1 MEAAPT
7 RLIEYFSGF
16 KQNLVPLFQR
26 PYTWSEKQWRTLWE
40 DVMAFYP
47 SGDVSDNATHFMG
60 AVVTMPARS
69 VPVGVS
75 KYLIIDGQQRL
86 TTVSL
91 LMCALRDSL
100 SSEPQGPRTRIQQF
114 YLTNFGYGGSA
125 FFKLL
130 PTQGDRAAYA
140 SLIHESVSSV
150 PESQFR
156 KSYDF
161 FRKRLRE
168 TAGDG
173 EKIDPERVLEILE
186 KRLMVVMI
194 NLSET
199 DDPYL
204 IFESLNFK
212 GSPLEQADLVRNYF
226 LMRFP
231 VTDQQAVYDGL
242 WLPMQNR
249 LGPGLTEFMR
259 HFLGKEGEEARKGDV
274 YAAIK
279 RLVTDSDSASV
290 RILMTRMERLSVL
303 YARVSGV
310 AAEPQPELARYF
322 DHFRRLNFGSV
333 YPLLLSLYE
342 DYNEGQF
349 DLGEFA
355 GSMEVLHSFIL
366 RRTVVGVPSNPL
378 SGLFITFCKAK
389 PVTET
394 PSAWL
399 SGLLGR
405 EDKNRRWPADAEFA
419 ESWVRSS
426 LYGRSACQ
434 VVLECLEQ
442 SHGHHEIVS
451 FDESSIE
458 HVMPQTLT
466 PEWYEMLGENAV
478 AIHSNW
484 LHTIGNL
491 TLTGYN
497 PELGNRSYAEKRTT
511 FALSHFEL
519 NRHFGNE
526 ERWGPVDI
534 ENRARELFK
543 IALQLWPRPEIAATS
558 ANPSAATDK
567 SAPAAFH
574 GDCVRLAQKHLGA
587 HLSKLS
593 QTRYESGDGRIR
605 LICAVSAIHD
615 ESRDVPYF
623 WFGFHPRQLEF
634 LKAAEQPYVCLGC
647 SSAETTLLFPL
658 DVIQGSLDSMSTSVV
673 AQHRHIMVQK
683 KMGRLVLHLLAGK
696 DGADLTEF
704 NIGSVAPQTQA

>member
-7 RLIEYFSGF
+7 RLIDYFSGF

-26 PYTWSEKQWRTLWE
+26 PYTWSEKQWRTLWD

-47 SGDVSDNATHFMG
+47 SDDVSDKATHFMG

-100 SSEPQGPRTRIQQF
+100 SPEPQGPRNRIQQF
-114 YLTNFGYGGSA
+114 YLTNFGYGGSE

-130 PTQGDRAAYA
+130 PTQGDRDAYA
-140 SLIHESVSSV
+140 SLIHEPVSSA

-156 KSYDF
+156 KSYDY
-161 FRKRLRE
+161 FRRRLRE
-168 TAGDG
+168 TSDDG
-173 EKIDPERVLEILE
+173 EKIDPERILEIIE

-231 VTDQQAVYDGL
+231 VTDQQGVYDGL
-242 WLPMQNR
+242 WLPMQTR

-259 HFLGKEGEEARKGDV
+259 HFLGAEGEEVRKGDV

-290 RILMTRMERLSVL
+290 RLLMTRMERLSVL
-303 YARVSGV
+303 YGRVSGV
-310 AAEPQPELARYF
+310 AEPQPELARYF
-322 DHFRRLNFGSV
+322 DHFRRLDFGSV
-333 YPLLLSLYE
+333 YPLLLALYE
-342 DYNEGQF
+342 DYAEDQF
-349 DLGEFA
+349 ALDEFL
-355 GSMEVLHSFIL
+355 GSMATLHSFIL
-366 RRTVVGVPSNPL
+366 RRMIVGVPSNSL
-378 SGLFITFCKAK
+378 SGLFIAICKTK

-405 EDKNRRWPADAEFA
+405 EDKKRRWPTDAEFS
-419 ESWVRSS
+419 ESWVRSAF
-426 LYGRSACQ
+426 YGGRACQ

-442 SHGHHEIVS
+442 SYGHHEMVG
-451 FDESSIE
+451 FAESSIE
-458 HVMPQTLT
+458 HVMPQTLA
-466 PEWYEMLGENAV
+466 PEWYEMLGADAA
-478 AIHSNW
+478 AIHAKW
-484 LHTIGNL
+484 LHTVGNL

-497 PELGNRSYAEKRTT
+497 PELGNRSYTLKRTT

-519 NRHFGNE
+519 NRHFGND
-526 ERWGPVDI
+526 ERWGPIEI

-543 IALQLWPRPEIAATS
+543 IALQLWPRPEIVVIS
-558 ANPSAATDK
+558 ANPSAAINR
-567 SAPAAFH
+567 SVPAAFH
-574 GDCVRLAQKHLGA
+574 GDCVKLAQKHFGV

-593 QTRYESGDGRIR
+593 QSRYESGDGRIR
-605 LICAVSAIHD
+605 LMCAVSAIHE

-623 WFGFHPRQLEF
+623 WFGFNVSQLEF

-647 SSAETTLLFPL
+647 SSAETTLLVPL
-658 DVIQGSLDSMSTSVV
+658 AVIQGFLDSMSISAV
-673 AQHRHIMVQK
+673 AQHWHIVVQK
-683 KMGRLVLHLLAGK
+683 KTGRLILRLLGGK
-696 DGADLTEF
+696 DGIDLTEF
-704 NIGSVAPQTQA
+704 NIGSPAPQTRA

>member
-7 RLIEYFSGF
+7 RLIDYFSGF

-47 SGDVSDNATHFMG
+47 PDDVSDKATHFMG

-91 LMCALRDSL
+91 LMCALRDSM
-100 SSEPQGPRTRIQQF
+100 SPDPQGPRNRIQQF
-114 YLTNFGYGGSA
+114 YLTNFGYEGSEL
-125 FFKLL
+125 FKLL
-130 PTQGDRAAYA
+130 PTQGDRDAYA
-140 SLIHESVSSV
+140 SLIHEPVISV

-161 FRKRLRE
+161 FRRRLRD
-168 TAGDG
+168 TADDG
-173 EKIDPERVLEILE
+173 EKIDPKRILEIVE

-231 VTDQQAVYDGL
+231 ITDQQGVYDGL
-242 WLPMQNR
+242 WLPMQTR

-259 HFLGKEGEEARKGDV
+259 HFLGAEGEEVRKGDV

-303 YARVSGV
+303 YGRVSGV

-322 DHFRRLNFGSV
+322 DHFRQLDFGSV
-333 YPLLLSLYE
+333 YPLLLALYE
-342 DYNEGQF
+342 DYSEGQF
-349 DLGEFA
+349 AFGEFVA
-355 GSMEVLHSFIL
+355 SMGILHSFIL
-366 RRTVVGVPSNPL
+366 RRMVVGVPSNSL
-378 SGLFITFCKAK
+378 SGLFIMLCKTK

-405 EDKNRRWPADAEFA
+405 EDKNRRWPTDAEFA
-419 ESWVRSS
+419 GSWVRSA
-426 LYGRSACQ
+426 LYGSRACQ

-442 SHGHHEIVS
+442 SYGHHEIVG
-451 FDESSIE
+451 FAESSIE

-466 PEWYEMLGENAV
+466 PEWYEMLGANA
-478 AIHSNW
+478 AEIHAEW

-497 PELGNRSYAEKRTT
+497 PSL
-511 FALSHFEL
+511 
-519 NRHFGNE
+519 
-526 ERWGPVDI
+526 
-534 ENRARELFK
+534 
-543 IALQLWPRPEIAATS
+543 
-558 ANPSAATDK
+558 ATDPMLR
-567 SAPAAFH
+567 SEP
-574 GDCVRLAQKHLGA
+574 RLL
-587 HLSKLS
+587 
-593 QTRYESGDGRIR
+593 
-605 LICAVSAIHD
+605 
-615 ESRDVPYF
+615 
-623 WFGFHPRQLEF
+623 
-634 LKAAEQPYVCLGC
+634 
-647 SSAETTLLFPL
+647 
-658 DVIQGSLDSMSTSVV
+658 
-673 AQHRHIMVQK
+673 
-683 KMGRLVLHLLAGK
+683 
-696 DGADLTEF
+696 
-704 NIGSVAPQTQA
+704 